1 MDPIEQLVNI
11 VSQLRGPGGCPWDIE
26 QTLTSLT
33 PCIIEEAYE
42 LVDALESGNIDHI
55 IEECGDVLLQV
66 VMISCIANETNL
78 FDLGN
83 VATCVREKM
92 IDRHPHVFGN
102 KSIDTVDDVM
112 VQWESIKDQKDK
124 SVNVMDKIPA
134 LPALLKAEKIQKK
147 ASKQGFDWPDS
158 EGAIDKVYEEFS
170 ELKDALKTLDQL
182 DIEEEIGDLLFAMV
196 NVCRKTNINAEEAL
210 RKANNKFISRYNL
223 MADLDPNFLNLTLA
237 EKETLWQQAKKI
249 RKIQ

>member
-1 MDPIEQLVNI
+1 MQSIEQLVNI
-11 VSQLRGPGGCPWDIE
+11 VSQLRAPGGCPWDQK
-26 QTLTSLT
+26 QTLTSLA

-42 LVDALESGNIDHI
+42 LVDALESGNIKHV

-78 FDLGN
+78 FDLGD
-83 VATCVREKM
+83 VGTCVGKKM

-102 KSIDTVDDVM
+102 ISLDTVDDVM
-112 VQWESIKDQKDK
+112 VQWESIKDQQQK
-124 SVNVMDKIPA
+124 SDNIMENIPA

-158 EGAIDKVYEEFS
+158 QGAIDKVYEEFS
-170 ELKDALKTLDQL
+170 ELKVALKTLDQS
-182 DIEEEIGDLLFAMV
+182 DIEEEIGDLLFAIV
-196 NVCRKTNINAEEAL
+196 NVCRKSNINAEEAL
-210 RKANNKFISRYNL
+210 RKANNKFVSRYQL
-223 MADLDPNFLNLTLA
+223 MIDLDPNFLNLTLS
-237 EKETLWQQAKKI
+237 EKETLWGKAKKL